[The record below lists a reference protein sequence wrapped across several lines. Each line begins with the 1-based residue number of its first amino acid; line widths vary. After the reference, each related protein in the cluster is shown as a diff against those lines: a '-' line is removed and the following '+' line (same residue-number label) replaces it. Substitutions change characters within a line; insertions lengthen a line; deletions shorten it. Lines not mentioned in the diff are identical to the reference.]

1 MKKILNIFTVI
12 ALLVLISCSN
22 NTVKNETVKQYTL
35 KETEK
40 ETLFEETEKSKET
53 IETTNVNL
61 ETTEV
66 LETIKYDSEDLL
78 ILDTSE
84 PKKIDEKILFED
96 KRLYPKVDGS
106 TALMP
111 LMAKVRSNA
120 LGISLE
126 DAENDTSCSKTNFA
140 WNNLFFK
147 NSDVLI
153 VGEMP
158 GEVRSEL
165 EYENEIRVNNKNLKK
180 QQLLYAPIRRE
191 GLVFIVNISNP
202 VENIT
207 KEQLIDIYTGKI
219 TNWKELGG
227 NDAKIE
233 AFQREEK
240 SGSQTIFRKILMKDI
255 EPQVKERMYYPGDMN
270 SLIDV
275 LASYDNSNNA
285 IGYSVYYYVTQMYK
299 NDNLK
304 LLKVEG
310 VMPSSETIADFSYPL
325 LNESYT
331 AIRADEPVD
340 SNNRKLYDYIR
351 SNQGREAIIEAGYV
365 PVK

>member
-1 MKKILNIFTVI
+1 MKKLLTTLLIITSTILT
-12 ALLVLISCSN
+12 SCTSN
-22 NTVKNETVKQYTL
+22 ELK
-35 KETEK
+35 KETETK
-40 ETLFEETEKSKET
+40 QTLNESKAIETLETTTKSKET
-53 IETTNVNL
+53 NETANTNI

-66 LETIKYDSEDLL
+66 LETIKYDSDELL

-84 PKKIDEKILFED
+84 PKNIDEKILFED
-96 KRLYPKVDGS
+96 SKLYPKVDGS
-106 TALMP
+106 TALLP
-111 LMAKVRSNA
+111 LMAQVRSNA

-126 DAENDTSCSKTNFA
+126 EAENDTICSKTNFA
-140 WNNLFFK
+140 WDRLFNK
-147 NSDVLI
+147 NADVLI

-158 GEVRSEL
+158 NEVREEL
-165 EYENEIRVNNKNLKK
+165 EFQNKNKSVK
-180 QQLLYAPIRRE
+180 QQLIYAPIRRE
-191 GLVFIVNISNP
+191 GLVFIVNKSNP

-207 KEQLIDIYTGKI
+207 KQQLIDIYTGKI

-240 SGSQTIFRKILMKDI
+240 SGSQTIFRKILMKGI
-255 EPQVKERMYYPGDMN
+255 EPEVKEKMYYPGEMN

-310 VMPSSETIADFSYPL
+310 VMPSNDTIADFSYPL

-331 AIRADEPVD
+331 AIRADEPVN
-340 SNNRKLYDYIR
+340 SPNRKLYDYIR
-351 SNQGREAIIEAGYV
+351 SNQGKEAVIEAGYV

>member
-1 MKKILNIFTVI
+1 MKKIFTS
-12 ALLVLISCSN
+12 LLVIISTLLVCCTSSKL
-22 NTVKNETVKQYTL
+22 KNKTQVKQTMN
-35 KETEK
+35 E
-40 ETLFEETEKSKET
+40 SET
-53 IETTNVNL
+53 IETFEMTTQSEEPSETANANTV
-61 ETTEV
+61 TTEI

-84 PKKIDEKILFED
+84 PKNIDEKILFKD
-96 KRLYPKVDGS
+96 SKLYPKVDGS
-106 TALMP
+106 TALLP
-111 LMAKVRSNA
+111 LMAQVRSNA
-120 LGISLE
+120 LGINLE
-126 DAENDTSCSKTNFA
+126 EAENDTTCSKTNLA
-140 WNNLFFK
+140 WNNLFNK

-158 GEVRSEL
+158 GEVRKEL
-165 EYENEIRVNNKNLKK
+165 EYENENKSVK
-180 QQLLYAPIRRE
+180 QQLVYAPIRRE
-191 GLVFIVNISNP
+191 GLVFIVNKSNP

-207 KEQLIDIYTGKI
+207 KQQLIDIYTGKI

-240 SGSQTIFRKILMKDI
+240 SGSQTIFRKILMKGIDP
-255 EPQVKERMYYPGDMN
+255 EVKERMYYPGDMN

-299 NDNLK
+299 NENLK

-310 VMPSSETIADFSYPL
+310 VMPSNDTIADFSYPL

-331 AIRADEPVD
+331 AIRADEPVN
-340 SNNRKLYDYIR
+340 SPNRKLYDYIR
-351 SNQGREAIIEAGYV
+351 SNQGKEAVIEAGYV